1 MLTFLMQ
8 NVARASTALAPDR
21 VQYARGWDFAA
32 GQLLKNKA
40 LTVNPDGTPFE
51 HGKQA
56 AGEAWGRLLA
66 DTATRD
72 KIEPLREV
80 HTRKFAELQ
89 LAFGR
94 P

>member
-8 NVARASTALAPDR
+8 NVARASVALAPER
-21 VQYARGWDFAA
+21 VQYARGWDYAA
-32 GQLLKNKA
+32 GLLLNGKA
-40 LTVNPDGTPFE
+40 LAVNPDGSPFE

-66 DTATRD
+66 DMASRD
-72 KIEPLREV
+72 KVEPLREL